1 MTESF
6 LYEGGVLRVRWETRD
21 DGSDGAG
28 SFKLTVNS
36 AVSGRELAVIAEEEG
51 PGKGASY
58 VAEEPRPAYLLVEA
72 KGLTWSITVEEGH
85 AGTTGSAAGK

>member
-6 LYEGGVLRVRWETRD
+6 LYEGGVLRVSWETKD

-36 AVSGRELAVIAEEEG
+36 AVSGRELATITDEQG
-51 PGKGASY
+51 PGKGQTY
-58 VAEEPRPAYLLVEA
+58 VSEEPRPAYLIVDA
-72 KGLTWSITVEEGH
+72 RGLTWSITVEEGH
-85 AGTTGSAAGK
+85 SAAPQQP